1 MVTTCLAMTRVA
13 ENKGLK
19 ADVTAGLSLGE
30 YPVIAIAGVMN
41 DMDAIRS
48 EKKRN
53 LFMQNTVPAGE
64 GAMCAVISMDAE
76 KIEEVI
82 EPIADVSV
90 ANYAIVRDRLLS
102 PARRR
107 LWKKQPEN

>member
-1 MVTTCLAMTRVA
+1 
-13 ENKGLK
+13 
-19 ADVTAGLSLGE
+19 
-30 YPVIAIAGVMN
+30 
-41 DMDAIRS
+41 
-48 EKKRN
+48 
-53 LFMQNTVPAGE
+53 MQNTVPAGE

-90 ANYAIVRDRLLS
+90 ANYNCPDRLLS